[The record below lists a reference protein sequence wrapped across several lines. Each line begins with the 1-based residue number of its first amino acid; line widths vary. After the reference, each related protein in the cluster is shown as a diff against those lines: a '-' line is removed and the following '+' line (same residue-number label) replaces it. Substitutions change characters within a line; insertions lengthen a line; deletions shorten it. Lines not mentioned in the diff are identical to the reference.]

1 MVEIGRV
8 LTAMVTPFSDNGD
21 LNGRAVGDIADALLA
36 SGSEGLVLAGSTG
49 EGSSLSANEKLELFR
64 LTKDAIGDRAAI
76 VAGTGTYNTR
86 ESIELTRE
94 SEPYADAFLLTVP
107 YYSKPTQEGLY
118 QHFTAIAAATSKP
131 CILYNIPGRSALNM
145 TAETTIRLSHVDNIA
160 GIKEASGDL
169 SQIARI
175 INGSAEGFRVW
186 CGNDEDTF
194 NVMSL
199 GGYGVVGVITH
210 LVGEQV
216 SQMCDLVRSGRLA
229 QAAEIH
235 NRLLPL
241 RDAMFSITNPIPIKW
256 TLRRLGLPV
265 GPLRLP
271 LVDPD
276 PDVAER
282 VWAEVQKHA
291 IDLKLRTPVA
301 AA

>member
-1 MVEIGRV
+1 
-8 LTAMVTPFSDNGD
+8 MVTPFTEDGELS
-21 LNGRAVGDIADALLA
+21 GRAVGEIAHALIE
-36 SGSEGLVLAGSTG
+36 SGTEGLVLAGSTG
-49 EGSSLSANEKLELFR
+49 EGSSLSAREKLELFR
-64 LTKDAIGDRAAI
+64 VTKDAVGETAAI

-94 SEPYADAFLLTVP
+94 AEPYTDAFLLTVP
-107 YYSKPTQEGLY
+107 YYSKPTQEGMY
-118 QHFTAIAAATSKP
+118 QHFAAIAAATTKP
-131 CILYNIPGRSALNM
+131 CLLYNIPSRTAINM
-145 TAETTIRLSHVDNIA
+145 TAETTIRLSQIGNIA

-175 INGSAEGFRVW
+175 IDGAAGGFRVW
-186 CGNDEDTF
+186 SGNDEDTF
-194 NVMSL
+194 GVMSL

-216 SQMCDLVRSGRLA
+216 GELCDLVRAGRLA

-241 RDAMFSITNPIPIKW
+241 RDAMFSITNPIAIKW
-256 TLRRLGLPV
+256 TLRKLGLPV

-276 PDVAER
+276 PDVAEK
-282 VWAEVQKHA
+282 VWAEVQRHS
-291 IDLKLRTPVA
+291 IDLKLVTPVA
-301 AA
+301 AG